1 MGEIKMS
8 ENRIDAGQIKE
19 TDKQLQYIGEAR
31 ELITLIS
38 ERLGRPLLSCI
49 ITFGCQMNAR
59 DSEKLRG
66 ILDAAGFKDTENED
80 EADLVIYNT
89 CTVRDNADQHVYG
102 RLGHLNAVSMSS
114 LKLKRVTRLSNSFSE
129 HTIYTRFR
137 NFLSEL

>member
-1 MGEIKMS
+1 MS

-89 CTVRDNADQHVYG
+89 CTVRDNADQHVY
-102 RLGHLNAVSMSS
+102 AVGII
-114 LKLKRVTRLSNSFSE
+114 LF
-129 HTIYTRFR
+129 
-137 NFLSEL
+137 

>member
-49 ITFGCQMNAR
+49 ITFGCQI
-59 DSEKLRG
+59 E
-66 ILDAAGFKDTENED
+66 TEY
-80 EADLVIYNT
+80 AIV
-89 CTVRDNADQHVYG
+89 
-102 RLGHLNAVSMSS
+102 
-114 LKLKRVTRLSNSFSE
+114 
-129 HTIYTRFR
+129 
-137 NFLSEL
+137 